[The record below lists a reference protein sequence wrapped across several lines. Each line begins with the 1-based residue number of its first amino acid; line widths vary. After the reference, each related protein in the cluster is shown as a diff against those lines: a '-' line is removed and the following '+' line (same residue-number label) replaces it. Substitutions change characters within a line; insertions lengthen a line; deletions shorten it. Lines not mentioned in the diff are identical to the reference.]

1 MSNIKKQKSQ
11 KKDQM
16 VTIKCTSQQKKQL
29 MQMAQQKDIRE
40 PKFRNTISEYVLEGA
55 LTGKE
60 HQCRKNKIDTT
71 QMVMQQENLNDMLK
85 NISPDQLSV
94 KRAWRNLAEEEKKK
108 WVF

>member
-1 MSNIKKQKSQ
+1 MSNIKKQKDQ

-29 MQMAQQKDIRE
+29 MQMAQQKDISV
-40 PKFRNTISEYVLEGA
+40 SEYVLEGA

-71 QMVMQQENLNDMLK
+71 QMDMLK

-94 KRAWRNLAEEEKKK
+94 KRAWRNFAEEEKKK

>member
-1 MSNIKKQKSQ
+1 MSNIKKQKDQ

-29 MQMAQQKDIRE
+29 MQMAQQKDISV
-40 PKFRNTISEYVLEGA
+40 SEYVLEGV

-94 KRAWRNLAEEEKKK
+94 KRVWRNLAEEEKKK

>member
-1 MSNIKKQKSQ
+1 
-11 KKDQM
+11 
-16 VTIKCTSQQKKQL
+16 
-29 MQMAQQKDIRE
+29 MQMAQQKDISV
-40 PKFRNTISEYVLEGA
+40 SEYVLEGA

-60 HQCRKNKIDTT
+60 SQGRKNKIDTT